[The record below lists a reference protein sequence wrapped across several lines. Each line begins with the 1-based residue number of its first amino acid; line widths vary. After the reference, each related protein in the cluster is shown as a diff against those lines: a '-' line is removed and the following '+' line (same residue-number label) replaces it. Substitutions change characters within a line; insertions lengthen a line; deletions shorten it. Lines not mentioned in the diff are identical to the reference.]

1 MSQQV
6 ITTLLS
12 DKSAEIYDPA
22 VPTMIDVSHVTMDFN
37 SASQQ
42 LNSLKEYF
50 IAAAKRELMFKRF
63 RALDD
68 ISLTVQKGDVF
79 GILGTNGSGK
89 STLLKIVSTTS

>member
-42 LNSLKEYF
+42 LIPSRSTSLPPQS
-50 IAAAKRELMFKRF
+50 A
-63 RALDD
+63 
-68 ISLTVQKGDVF
+68 S
-79 GILGTNGSGK
+79 
-89 STLLKIVSTTS
+89 